1 MSTATLELNEE
12 QWRII
17 TRALK
22 NSGNLDWQDFGNEIL
37 ELVTAQI
44 GEK

>member
-1 MSTATLELNEE
+1 MNTATLEFNEE

-22 NSGNLDWQDFGNEIL
+22 NSGNLDWQDFGNEIQ
-37 ELVTAQI
+37 ELVNVQL
-44 GEK
+44 GEG